1 MRTPGGAGL
10 HGQRGGAGTHFEV
23 GQARLG
29 QRHIIGEEG
38 AILAGDQGWVE
49 NVYLW
54 AEGGGVHQL
63 LSCPDFLGQSLTL
76 TTGVPGS
83 ATDHRGHGADR
94 ALGQPRAGRVLSQS
108 WLPGPTWEGGSEGP
122 GNRTQE
128 GLCSLPLCALP
139 HVYSLK

>member
-1 MRTPGGAGL
+1 MRTPRGTGF

-23 GQARLG
+23 GQACLG

-63 LSCPDFLGQSLTL
+63 LSCPDFLGQSLTM
-76 TTGVPGS
+76 TTEESQDQPQTTEDMGQTGPWASRGKEGS
-83 ATDHRGHGADR
+83 CHGAGSQAPHGREAVRGRGTGLRR
-94 ALGQPRAGRVLSQS
+94 ACAH
-108 WLPGPTWEGGSEGP
+108 
-122 GNRTQE
+122 
-128 GLCSLPLCALP
+128 SLYVRYLVCTL
-139 HVYSLK
+139 

>member
-1 MRTPGGAGL
+1 MC
-10 HGQRGGAGTHFEV
+10 
-23 GQARLG
+23 G

-54 AEGGGVHQL
+54 AGVGGVHQL

-76 TTGVPGS
+76 TTEGVPGS

-94 ALGQPRAGRVLSQS
+94 ALGSRGAGRVLSTE
-108 WLPGPTWEGGSEGP
+108 LAPRPPWEEGSEEAGGQDSGGP
-122 GNRTQE
+122 LLTPSMCVTSCVLFE
-128 GLCSLPLCALP
+128 M
-139 HVYSLK
+139 K